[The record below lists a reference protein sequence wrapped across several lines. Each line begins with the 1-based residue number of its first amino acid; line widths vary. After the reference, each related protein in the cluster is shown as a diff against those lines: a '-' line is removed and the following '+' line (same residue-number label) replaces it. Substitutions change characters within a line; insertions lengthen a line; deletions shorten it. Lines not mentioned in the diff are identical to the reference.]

1 MEITRIIQLRARL
14 EKALLT
20 YLGSGGRSFSHKK
33 DMRFINPRMDV
44 YTDGQRQLIFL
55 ETPAVNKDSIK
66 IDVSDRNI
74 VFSAEK
80 KICRN
85 SDRKYIQIE
94 RSVGTFFKT
103 VPLAFDD
110 LNISGICH
118 TYRHGVI
125 KIEIEFSGGK

>member
-1 MEITRIIQLRARL
+1 MEIRRIIQLRARL

-20 YLGSGGRSFSHKK
+20 YLGSQGRSFSLKK

-44 YTDGQRQLIFL
+44 YTDGLRQLIFL

-66 IDVSDRNI
+66 IDVSGGSV

-80 KICRN
+80 KMARN
-85 SDRKYIQIE
+85 ADRKYIQIE

-103 VPLAFDD
+103 VPFAFENMSIK
-110 LNISGICH
+110 NITY
-118 TYRHGVI
+118 TYRLGVI
-125 KIEIEFSGGK
+125 KIEIEYSGVK